1 MELNIDKTGWKSY
14 RFDEFAQ
21 NISQRVEPKQT
32 DLEIYVGLEHLD
44 PDSLHIKRNGTPAD
58 VEGTKLKFY
67 KGDVIFGKR
76 RAYQRKAAL
85 AETDGICSAHAM
97 VLRANTKLIDER
109 LFPFFF
115 HSKVFQDIAVKI
127 SVGGLSPTIN
137 WKDLAKQEFLLPPKD
152 QQTRLAELLWAA
164 DEVVER
170 EREVKERLEQLKLA
184 NLDGLLNGKNID
196 ESEKQLWIKYKV
208 SDLGVI
214 STSSVDKKSNP
225 DEEEVNLVNYM
236 DVYGNKTHKITSNT
250 NFMKVTATKTQLE
263 KNQVEK
269 GDVLFTPSSETNDD
283 IGHSVVVY
291 EKLAKTLYSY
301 HLVRLRF
308 NIEIDLDFKRY
319 LFNNPS
325 VMAYFAKRSKGVTRM
340 TLGIDDFNNLTVLV
354 PPLDLQKSI
363 AQQLSEIDLTII
375 NLVSQLSTSIKLK
388 QALINE
394 IF

>member
-152 QQTRLAELLWAA
+152 QQARLAELLWAA

-170 EREVKERLEQLKLA
+170 EREVKETLQISRQSLMKKLFSNEKHSKTPLYKLPIHEINGLWRTDEDVETIEVMVIRSTEFSDFGKISFDKLESMPVKQSQYKSRKLLPNDIIVERSGGGPDQPVGRVCFFDNTDGEYSFSNFTSCIRLKNSKVVLPKYLFYYLQYYWEMKGTDRIQNQTTGIR
-184 NLDGLLNGKNID
+184 NLDYDLYKR
-196 ESEKQLWIKYKV
+196 IK
-208 SDLGVI
+208 
-214 STSSVDKKSNP
+214 
-225 DEEEVNLVNYM
+225 
-236 DVYGNKTHKITSNT
+236 
-250 NFMKVTATKTQLE
+250 
-263 KNQVEK
+263 
-269 GDVLFTPSSETNDD
+269 
-283 IGHSVVVY
+283 
-291 EKLAKTLYSY
+291 
-301 HLVRLRF
+301 
-308 NIEIDLDFKRY
+308 
-319 LFNNPS
+319 
-325 VMAYFAKRSKGVTRM
+325 
-340 TLGIDDFNNLTVLV
+340 V
-354 PPLDLQKSI
+354 P
-363 AQQLSEIDLTII
+363 LSEIDNQENVVKYIEEI
-375 NLVSQLSTSIKLK
+375 QSGVNCQLSQITLSQNLK
-388 QALINE
+388 HRLINE

>member
-44 PDSLHIKRNGTPAD
+44 PDNLHIKRNGTPAD

-97 VLRANTKLIDER
+97 VLRANTKFIDER

-152 QQTRLAELLWAA
+152 QQARLAELLWAA

-170 EREVKERLEQLKLA
+170 EMEVKERLEYRYSLSVESLMKQSYKKVQLKKCTTINKKLLSSKTPSDFKLKYIDIASIIAPKKIGDLSTYTFKNAPSRARRIVKRNDLVISMVRPYLKAFVQIKSDEPNLIASTGTAVVTA
-184 NLDGLLNGKNID
+184 NENISNDYIFHTLFSKDFISHCENRMNGTNYPAIT
-196 ESEKQLWIKYKV
+196 SG
-208 SDLGVI
+208 DLGEFSIPLPNFETQKVI
-214 STSSVDKKSNP
+214 A
-225 DEEEVNLVNYM
+225 DEL
-236 DVYGNKTHKITSNT
+236 
-250 NFMKVTATKTQLE
+250 
-263 KNQVEK
+263 
-269 GDVLFTPSSETNDD
+269 
-283 IGHSVVVY
+283 
-291 EKLAKTLYSY
+291 
-301 HLVRLRF
+301 
-308 NIEIDLDFKRY
+308 NI
-319 LFNNPS
+319 
-325 VMAYFAKRSKGVTRM
+325 
-340 TLGIDDFNNLTVLV
+340 IDDTLAQFDN
-354 PPLDLQKSI
+354 QI
-363 AQQLSEIDLTII
+363 AISQQL
-375 NLVSQLSTSIKLK
+375 K
-388 QALINE
+388 QGLINE